1 MRISHIGLLFGELFV
16 GGLTCNYSASRGC
29 KHVGNTAGPMDLESL
44 IGGGLSLL
52 GGAAKRAPFAGDV
65 LPLLAE
71 AERAVV
77 RVARRHLSDLD
88 PQTAVTTAEEDES
101 SPNAV
106 LRRLLDRSMYTSP
119 DKSRDVFYLHLLGS
133 LVPDEAR
140 ILAALSDGSA
150 YPVIHVAEPGTGG
163 SPVFALKNA
172 STIGRSAGVSLPRY
186 TPLYLTRMLR
196 LGLIRLG
203 PEASSMYD
211 EYEMLLTD
219 SVVNIALATARRGV
233 RAARV
238 IKRTVRIS
246 DLGQELWEAAK

>member
-1 MRISHIGLLFGELFV
+1 
-16 GGLTCNYSASRGC
+16 
-29 KHVGNTAGPMDLESL
+29 MDLEGL
-44 IGGGLSLL
+44 IGGGLTLL
-52 GGAAKRAPFAGDV
+52 GGVARRAPFAGDV
-65 LPLLAE
+65 LPLLAD

-88 PQTAVTTAEEDES
+88 PPAVTATPDDDPA

-106 LRRLLDRSMYTSP
+106 LRALLDRSMYTSP
-119 DKSRDVFYLHLLGS
+119 DKSRDALYLDLLNA

-150 YPVIHVAEPGTGG
+150 YPVVHIAEPGTGG
-163 SPVFALKNA
+163 APVFALKNA

-196 LGLIRLG
+196 LGLVRLG

-219 SVVNIALATARRGV
+219 SAVNIAVATARRGV

-238 IKRTVRIS
+238 VRRTVRIS

>member
-1 MRISHIGLLFGELFV
+1 MVFASCAPGAISVLRV
-16 GGLTCNYSASRGC
+16 
-29 KHVGNTAGPMDLESL
+29 DLEGL

-52 GGAAKRAPFAGDV
+52 GGVAKRAPFAGDV
-65 LPLLAE
+65 LPLLAD
-71 AERAVV
+71 AERALV
-77 RVARRHLSDLD
+77 RVARRHLTDLD
-88 PQTAVTTAEEDES
+88 PPAAVTAGEDDHADT
-101 SPNAV
+101 PATV

-119 DKSRDVFYLHLLGS
+119 DRSRDALYLDLLES

-163 SPVFALKNA
+163 APVFALKNA

-196 LGLIRLG
+196 LGLVRLG

-219 SVVNIALATARRGV
+219 SGVNIALATARRGV

-238 IKRTVRIS
+238 VRRTVRIS

>member
-1 MRISHIGLLFGELFV
+1 
-16 GGLTCNYSASRGC
+16 
-29 KHVGNTAGPMDLESL
+29 MDLESL
-44 IGGGLSLL
+44 IGGGLTLL
-52 GGAAKRAPFAGDV
+52 GGVAKRAPFAGDV
-65 LPLLAE
+65 LPLLAD
-71 AERAVV
+71 AERALV

-88 PQTAVTTAEEDES
+88 PPAVTVAPDDDPA

-106 LRRLLDRSMYTSP
+106 LRALLDRSMYTSP
-119 DKSRDVFYLHLLGS
+119 DKSRDSLYLDLLNA

-150 YPVIHVAEPGTGG
+150 YPVIHIAEPGAGG
-163 SPVFALKNA
+163 TPVFALKNA

-196 LGLIRLG
+196 LGLVRLG
-203 PEASSMYD
+203 PEASSMND

-219 SVVNIALATARRGV
+219 SAVNIAVATARRGV

-238 IKRTVRIS
+238 VRRTVRIS

>member
-1 MRISHIGLLFGELFV
+1 
-16 GGLTCNYSASRGC
+16 
-29 KHVGNTAGPMDLESL
+29 MDLESL
-44 IGGGLSLL
+44 IGGGLTLL
-52 GGAAKRAPFAGDV
+52 GGVAKRAPFAGDV
-65 LPLLAE
+65 LPLLAD
-71 AERAVV
+71 AERALV

-88 PQTAVTTAEEDES
+88 PPAVTAAPDDDPA

-106 LRRLLDRSMYTSP
+106 LRALLDRSMYTSP
-119 DKSRDVFYLHLLGS
+119 DKSRDALYLDLLNA

-150 YPVIHVAEPGTGG
+150 YPVVHIAEPGAGG
-163 SPVFALKNA
+163 TPVFALKNA

-196 LGLIRLG
+196 LGLVRLG
-203 PEASSMYD
+203 PEASSMND

-219 SVVNIALATARRGV
+219 SAVNIAVATARRGV

-238 IKRTVRIS
+238 VRRTVRIS

>member
-1 MRISHIGLLFGELFV
+1 M
-16 GGLTCNYSASRGC
+16 T
-29 KHVGNTAGPMDLESL
+29 
-44 IGGGLSLL
+44 LL
-52 GGAAKRAPFAGDV
+52 GGVAKRAPLAADV
-65 LPLLAE
+65 LPLLAD

-77 RVARRHLSDLD
+77 RVMRKHLTDLD
-88 PQTAVTTAEEDES
+88 PPAAVTADDDEQAA
-101 SPNAV
+101 SPNQL
-106 LRRLLDRSMYTSP
+106 LRTLLDRSMYSSP
-119 DKSRDVFYLHLLGS
+119 DRSRDALYLDLLGS

-150 YPVIHVAEPGTGG
+150 YPVIHVAEPGAGG
-163 SPVFALKNA
+163 ASAYALKNA
-172 STIGRSAGVSLPRY
+172 STVGRSAGVSLPRY

-196 LGLIRLG
+196 LGLVRIG
-203 PEASSMYD
+203 PEATSMYD

-238 IKRTVRIS
+238 VRRTVRIS

>member
-1 MRISHIGLLFGELFV
+1 
-16 GGLTCNYSASRGC
+16 
-29 KHVGNTAGPMDLESL
+29 MDLEGL

-52 GGAAKRAPFAGDV
+52 GAVVRRAPFAGDV

-71 AERAVV
+71 AERAAV
-77 RVARRHLSDLD
+77 RVARRHLADLD
-88 PQTAVTTAEEDES
+88 PPAVEAAEDDDPE
-101 SPNAV
+101 SPNTV
-106 LRRLLDRSMYTSP
+106 LRRLLDRSMYSSP
-119 DKSRDVFYLHLLGS
+119 DRSRDALYLDLLES

-150 YPVIHVAEPGTGG
+150 YPVIHVAEPGTGAAP
-163 SPVFALKNA
+163 SFALKNA
-172 STIGRSAGVSLPRY
+172 STVGRSAGVSLPRH

-196 LGLIRLG
+196 LGLVRLG

-233 RAARV
+233 RGARV
-238 IKRTVRIS
+238 IRRTVRIS

>member
-1 MRISHIGLLFGELFV
+1 
-16 GGLTCNYSASRGC
+16 
-29 KHVGNTAGPMDLESL
+29 MDLEGL
-44 IGGGLSLL
+44 IGGGLTLL
-52 GGAAKRAPFAGDV
+52 GGVAKRAPLAADV
-65 LPLLAE
+65 LPLLAD

-77 RVARRHLSDLD
+77 RVMRKHLTDLD
-88 PQTAVTTAEEDES
+88 PPAAVTSDDDEQAA
-101 SPNAV
+101 SPNQL
-106 LRRLLDRSMYTSP
+106 LRTLLDRSMYSSP
-119 DKSRDVFYLHLLGS
+119 DRSRDALYLDLLGS

-150 YPVIHVAEPGTGG
+150 YPVIHVAEPGASGA
-163 SPVFALKNA
+163 SAYALKNA
-172 STIGRSAGVSLPRY
+172 STVGRSAGVSLPRY

-196 LGLIRLG
+196 LGLVRIG
-203 PEASSMYD
+203 PEATSMYD

-238 IKRTVRIS
+238 VRRTVRIS

>member
-1 MRISHIGLLFGELFV
+1 
-16 GGLTCNYSASRGC
+16 
-29 KHVGNTAGPMDLESL
+29 MDLEGL
-44 IGGGLSLL
+44 IGGGLTLL
-52 GGAAKRAPFAGDV
+52 GGVARRAPFAGDV
-65 LPLLAE
+65 LPLLAD

-77 RVARRHLSDLD
+77 RVARRHLSDLE
-88 PQTAVTTAEEDES
+88 PPAVTATPDDDPA

-106 LRRLLDRSMYTSP
+106 LRALLDRSMYTSP
-119 DKSRDVFYLHLLGS
+119 DKSRDALYLDLLNA

-150 YPVIHVAEPGTGG
+150 YPVIHIAEPGTGG
-163 SPVFALKNA
+163 APAFALKNA

-196 LGLIRLG
+196 LGLVRLG

-219 SVVNIALATARRGV
+219 SAVNIAVATARRGV

-238 IKRTVRIS
+238 VRRTVRIS

>member
-1 MRISHIGLLFGELFV
+1 V
-16 GGLTCNYSASRGC
+16 
-29 KHVGNTAGPMDLESL
+29 DLEGV
-44 IGGGLSLL
+44 IGGGLTLL
-52 GGAAKRAPFAGDV
+52 GGVAKRAPLAGDV
-65 LPLLAE
+65 LPLLAD

-77 RVARRHLSDLD
+77 RVLRKHLTDLD
-88 PQTAVTTAEEDES
+88 PPPAVTSEDQVADA
-101 SPNAV
+101 SPNQ
-106 LRRLLDRSMYTSP
+106 LMRTLLDRSMYTSP
-119 DKSRDVFYLHLLGS
+119 DKSRDALYLDLLGS

-140 ILAALSDGSA
+140 ILAALSDGSS

-163 SPVFALKNA
+163 STVYALKNA
-172 STIGRSAGVSLPRY
+172 STVGRSAGVSLPRY

-196 LGLIRLG
+196 LGLVRLG
-203 PEASSMYD
+203 PEAASMYD

-238 IKRTVRIS
+238 IRRTVRIS

>member
-1 MRISHIGLLFGELFV
+1 
-16 GGLTCNYSASRGC
+16 
-29 KHVGNTAGPMDLESL
+29 MDLESL
-44 IGGGLSLL
+44 IGGGLTLL
-52 GGAAKRAPFAGDV
+52 GGVAKRAPFAGDV
-65 LPLLAE
+65 LPLLAD
-71 AERAVV
+71 AERALV

-88 PQTAVTTAEEDES
+88 PPAVTAASDDDPA

-106 LRRLLDRSMYTSP
+106 LRALLDRSMYTSP
-119 DKSRDVFYLHLLGS
+119 DKSRDALYLDLLNA

-150 YPVIHVAEPGTGG
+150 YPVIHIAEPGAGG
-163 SPVFALKNA
+163 TPVFALKNA

-196 LGLIRLG
+196 LGLVRLG
-203 PEASSMYD
+203 PEASSMND

-219 SVVNIALATARRGV
+219 SAVNIAVATARRGV

-238 IKRTVRIS
+238 VRRTVRIS